1 MSAAPGWRS
10 GRTAAVAALA
20 AGVLLAAPPAAA
32 GDEAAL
38 MGDPENATGP
48 FDGFIVPIGDTSPFI
63 VGMDPSGS
71 VEPMQSEEIEGSTT
85 TVTIAADVLFAFD
98 EAELDGAAASVL
110 ADLAEQL
117 AGAEGTVTVVGHSD
131 GIGADTYNQKLS
143 EERAAAVA
151 DALADEMGQG
161 APEMETEGRGADE
174 PLAEE
179 TDSDGSDIPD
189 ARAENRRVEVA
200 FESTG

>member
-1 MSAAPGWRS
+1 M
-10 GRTAAVAALA
+10 AAVRTGTALLSCAAAAAL
-20 AGVLLAAPPAAA
+20 LAPAAA
-32 GDEAAL
+32 HAEGARTH
-38 MGDPENATGP
+38 GDPGRP
-48 FDGFIVPIGDTSPFI
+48 
-63 VGMDPSGS
+63 DPDSLAASVTAIDPAAFVAGIDPADS
-71 VEPMQSEEIEGSTT
+71 VEELEVEENEGGTT
-85 TVTIAADVLFAFD
+85 TLTLSADVLFAFD

-143 EERAAAVA
+143 EERATAVA
-151 DALADEMGQG
+151 DALAEEMGQG